1 MHSYSNPR
9 VYTKV
14 WGRGI
19 FLIVDNGLAAL
30 GDDAQAVV
38 FEVPKAVCT
47 ALDEFHFPV
56 EALGDAVV
64 LGEAPHAGDGFL
76 PVEQGFGERLEWFEI
91 GVPEL
96 ADVPV
101 KDFGVYSALFFGLVF
116 SVHES
121 AELVHLGMDGFEC
134 GMLFEELVKFLLLVW
149 S

>member
-1 MHSYSNPR
+1 ML

-19 FLIVDNGLAAL
+19 FLIVHNGLPAL

-38 FEVPKAVCT
+38 FEVPKAVCA

-64 LGEAPHAGDGFL
+64 LGKAPHAGDGLL
-76 PVEQGFGERLEWFEI
+76 PVKQGSGERLEWFEI
-91 GVPEL
+91 GVLEL
-96 ADVPV
+96 ADVSAE
-101 KDFGVYSALFFGLVF
+101 DFGMGSALFFGLVF

-121 AELVHLGMDGFEC
+121 A
-134 GMLFEELVKFLLLVW
+134 
-149 S
+149 